1 MSLIK
6 ISAVS
11 YLNSKPFIYGIEKSG
26 LMSNY
31 KLELD
36 IPSVCAEKFLQKK
49 VDIGLVPVAIIPQLK
64 EYYFISDYCIGAEKS
79 VGSVMLYSTV
89 PLQQI
94 TKIYLDY
101 QSRTS
106 VILARI
112 LAKNYWKINPEWLNG
127 ILGYENKIKET
138 VAAVVIGDR
147 TFELKKKFP
156 YSYDLAEEWNNYTKL
171 PFVFALWIANKKLPQ
186 EFLISFN
193 NALKF
198 GIANIDAVVKEN
210 SDFKINSKEYFTQ
223 RISFSFDNKKR
234 KALERFLEEM
244 KKL

>member
-1 MSLIK
+1 VSLIK